1 VVAAGL
7 SGAATKAAVIGL
19 TNMAEQVLAGYNEQR
34 GEFAAVLHGLD
45 MDGDGKVD
53 SVEILKAG

>member
-19 TNMAEQVLAGYNEQR
+19 TNMADQVLAGYDEHAAD
-34 GEFAAVLHGLD
+34 FAVVLHGLD

-53 SVEILKAG
+53 SVEML